1 MKISIL
7 LPFKENFSPEYAG
20 AVSLYIDQIT
30 KKSAYKRNIIVYGS
44 THYKK
49 KLSTKYQNIYIEKL
63 FFQSNQIKYIKRFI
77 EVHKKDPSDLIE
89 VHNRPLYLKEL
100 FKNLNSEFI
109 FHFHNDPLA
118 MNGSKLIS
126 ERISMINKCKKI
138 IFCSNWVKNQF
149 IKNIILSEAD
159 KKKLLVIEHSID
171 KKKLDLSKKKKII
184 TFVGRLNKAKGYDLF
199 GEATLNI
206 LKKYKDWEVN
216 VVGDE
221 PREILTY
228 SHKNFK
234 TLGFL
239 NHKKVLELYERTSIA
254 ITCSRW
260 NEPFGRTSMEASSR
274 GCAVI
279 VTNRGGLKETVT
291 DAIIL
296 NDLKIKTLFTE
307 IEKLIL
313 NKKKRINLQKKSSKN
328 FFLTHELI
336 AKKTDDYRK
345 KVLTDQ
351 LGLLNINSDTCLK
364 ILHVTNFNYRFDGR
378 LFYNT
383 GKRINNGFIQLG
395 HAVLEFSDRDIIHD
409 NKKIHDLKGSISLNN
424 KLIITCDNFKPDLI
438 VLGHA
443 DKISKPTIAAIQ
455 KKYPYIKFCQWFL
468 DPLNKMGPDYLR
480 NKSRLLEKSS
490 YMDANFLTTSPDALD
505 FTFEKDKSFFM
516 PNPSDRALDNLNIY
530 NNDCEKDV
538 FFAMSHGV
546 HRGVLKD
553 GKYDERDIVLKKIT
567 KNQKIITDFYG
578 YSNKQ
583 PVWAQNFLDVISNC
597 KMGLNLSRGKPL
609 KYYSSDRIAQFM
621 GNGMLTLIHSGT
633 KYNHFFDNSE
643 MVFYKNDNDLIDKIL
658 KYKRDDKQRK
668 KIAQKG
674 QKKYNKYFNSVKVAE
689 YIINKTFDLKNK
701 NKFIWSK

>member
-149 IKNIILSEAD
+149 IRNITLSEAD
-159 KKKLLVIEHSID
+159 KKKLSVIEHSID

-313 NKKKRINLQKKSSKN
+313 NKKKRINLQEKSSKN

-345 KVLTDQ
+345 KVITDQ
-351 LGLLNINSDTCLK
+351 LGLLNINHDTCLK

-443 DKISKPTIAAIQ
+443 DKISKPTITAIQ

-567 KNQKIITDFYG
+567 RNPKIITDFYG
-578 YSNKQ
+578 YGDKQ

-689 YIINKTFDLKNK
+689 YIINRTFDLKNK

>member
-44 THYKK
+44 THYKT

-77 EVHKKDPSDLIE
+77 EVHKKDPSVLIE

-149 IKNIILSEAD
+149 IKNITLSEAD
-159 KKKLLVIEHSID
+159 KKKLSVIEHSID

-351 LGLLNINSDTCLK
+351 LGLLNINRDTCLK

-490 YMDANFLTTSPDALD
+490 FMDANFLTTSPDALD

-567 KNQKIITDFYG
+567 RNSKIITDFYG

-643 MVFYKNDNDLIDKIL
+643 MVFYKNDSDLIDKIL
-658 KYKRDDKQRK
+658 KYKKDDKQRK

-689 YIINKTFDLKNK
+689 YIINRTFDLKNK

>member
-1 MKISIL
+1 MRISIL

-20 AVSLYIDQIT
+20 AVSLYIDEIT
-30 KKSAYKRNIIVYGS
+30 KKSLFRKNIIVYGS

-49 KLSTKYQNIYIEKL
+49 KLTTKYKNIFITKL
-63 FFQSNQIKYIKRFI
+63 FFQSNQVKYIKRFI
-77 EVHKKDPSDLIE
+77 ELQKKDPSDLIE

-100 FKNLNSEFI
+100 LKNLNSKFV

-118 MNGSKLIS
+118 MNGSKLVS
-126 ERISMINKCKKI
+126 ERISMINNCRKI
-138 IFCSNWVKNQF
+138 IFCSYWVKNQF
-149 IKNIILSEAD
+149 IRNIDPSLIDEQKLS
-159 KKKLLVIEHSID
+159 VIEHSIN
-171 KKKLDLSKKKKII
+171 KKKVNLSKKQKII
-184 TFVGRLNKAKGYDLF
+184 TFVGRLNRAKGYDLF
-199 GEATLNI
+199 GDATLNI
-206 LKKYKDWEVN
+206 LKKYNNWEVN
-216 VVGDE
+216 VAGDE

-239 NHKKVLELYERTSIA
+239 NHKKVLKLYEKSSIA
-254 ITCSRW
+254 ITCSKW

-279 VTNRGGLKETVT
+279 VTNRGGLKETIT

-296 NDLKIKTLFTE
+296 KDLKVKTLSNE

-313 NKKKRINLQKKSSKN
+313 NQKKRLSLQRKSLKN

-336 AKKTDDYRK
+336 ARKTDNYRK
-345 KVLTDQ
+345 KIFTDQ
-351 LGLLNINSDTCLK
+351 LAHLNINRNTCLK

-409 NKKIHDLKGSISLNN
+409 NKKLNDLKGSDALNQ
-424 KLIITCDNFKPDLI
+424 KLISTCDNFKPNLI

-443 DKISKPTIAAIQ
+443 DRITQKTISIIKN
-455 KKYPYIKFCQWFL
+455 KYPNIRFSQWFL
-468 DPLNKMGPDYLR
+468 DPLNKKGPDYLR
-480 NKSRLLEKSS
+480 NRSRLLEKSLF
-490 YMDANFLTTSPDALD
+490 MDANFLTTSPEPLD
-505 FTFEKDKSFFM
+505 FIMNKEKFFYM

-530 NNDCEKDV
+530 NNDCKKDV

-546 HRGVLKD
+546 HRGVLKK
-553 GKYDERDIVLKKIT
+553 GKYDERDLVLKKISRI
-567 KNQKIITDFYG
+567 KNIKSDFYG
-578 YSNKQ
+578 YNNRQ
-583 PVWAQNFLDVISNC
+583 PVWSQDFLNVISNC

-621 GNGMLTLIHSGT
+621 GNGMLTLIDIGT
-633 KYNHFFDNSE
+633 QYNHFFNNDE
-643 MVFYKNDNDLIDKIL
+643 MVFYKDNNDLIHNIL
-658 KYKRDDKQRK
+658 KYKKDDKQRI

-674 QKKYNKYFNSVKVAE
+674 QRKYNKYFNSVIVAE
-689 YIINKTFDLKNK
+689 YIINKTFDFKKND
-701 NKFIWSK
+701 KFIWSK

>member
-1 MKISIL
+1 MAAVVLFQLFNNLRKFAVDAVRTFSGLNATFKQQQQLQQGIVNILQQNPKILAQIQRGEISVDQAARQIL
-7 LPFKENFSPEYAG
+7 
-20 AVSLYIDQIT
+20 
-30 KKSAYKRNIIVYGS
+30 GS
-44 THYKK
+44 Y
-49 KLSTKYQNIYIEKL
+49 
-63 FFQSNQIKYIKRFI
+63 
-77 EVHKKDPSDLIE
+77 
-89 VHNRPLYLKEL
+89 
-100 FKNLNSEFI
+100 KNLNSEFI

-149 IKNIILSEAD
+149 IKNITLSEAD
-159 KKKLLVIEHSID
+159 KKKLSVIEHSID

-336 AKKTDDYRK
+336 AKKTDEYRK

-351 LGLLNINSDTCLK
+351 LGLLNINRDTCLK

-490 YMDANFLTTSPDALD
+490 FMDANFLTTSPDALD

-516 PNPSDRALDNLNIY
+516 PNPSDRALDNLSIY

-567 KNQKIITDFYG
+567 RNPKIITDFYG
-578 YSNKQ
+578 YGDKQ

-621 GNGMLTLIHSGT
+621 GNGILTLIHSGT

-643 MVFYKNDNDLIDKIL
+643 PFSRALIQNLAFHQKSYKI
-658 KYKRDDKQRK
+658 
-668 KIAQKG
+668 
-674 QKKYNKYFNSVKVAE
+674 
-689 YIINKTFDLKNK
+689 
-701 NKFIWSK
+701 

>member
-30 KKSAYKRNIIVYGS
+30 KKSAYKKNIIVYGS
-44 THYKK
+44 THYKT

-77 EVHKKDPSDLIE
+77 KVHEKDPSDLIE

-159 KKKLLVIEHSID
+159 KKKLSVIEHSID

-351 LGLLNINSDTCLK
+351 LGLLNINRDTCLK

-490 YMDANFLTTSPDALD
+490 FMDANFLTTSPDALD

-567 KNQKIITDFYG
+567 RNSKIITDFYG

-643 MVFYKNDNDLIDKIL
+643 MVFYKNDSDLIDKIL
-658 KYKRDDKQRK
+658 KYKKDDKQRK

-689 YIINKTFDLKNK
+689 YIINRTFDLKNK